1 MISMAYIFTI
11 IFTSKLNSNIR
22 KNFWHQKPIVTSI
35 SQGTFLVL
43 AKRSNLSLDK
53 IIPLSTYASGR
64 SLKFMRSEMS
74 KRRCDIRYLAFLPF
88 PLGGSEIVNP
98 WIVLDPVWIVTSFSI
113 IPWYIVQLCSDMI
126 SICWH
131 RCALPCKP
139 FFLYE
144 YSRACVWGQIHGNGP
159 STNSYDFVP
168 KASQGQQLFLKISI
182 EKKKSVK
189 IWFLRVSIH
198 SFLPSFTCVHNSNQ
212 DPAWKVLIKSCA

>member
-88 PLGGSEIVNP
+88 PLGGREIV
-98 WIVLDPVWIVTSFSI
+98 
-113 IPWYIVQLCSDMI
+113 IP
-126 SICWH
+126 
-131 RCALPCKP
+131 
-139 FFLYE
+139 
-144 YSRACVWGQIHGNGP
+144 
-159 STNSYDFVP
+159 
-168 KASQGQQLFLKISI
+168 
-182 EKKKSVK
+182 
-189 IWFLRVSIH
+189 
-198 SFLPSFTCVHNSNQ
+198 
-212 DPAWKVLIKSCA
+212 